1 MCVCVCVLEIDEE
14 NPCAA
19 LRCLFLRGESPL
31 HQRWGRFSNIKHH
44 FQWRIIE
51 TAPVRYAA
59 RLAVILF
66 GHRAAPK
73 DVLKCSKNG
82 PYIEKKTNKQ
92 TKIIWCTDFLFL
104 LLIKN
109 LIFFSF
115 VQNKQIKEWKN
126 LVTFLFS
133 SPASLKLLPIM
144 SFETK
149 WKQKKNSFC
158 WEQTGPVD
166 PLLMISLLQVLILST
181 SNKPSCV

>member
-1 MCVCVCVLEIDEE
+1 MLISPWRKPSSSAVGALFQHQTSFPVEDYWDSTSQVCGLSGCNTLWTQSGSQGCPEVLQKW
-14 NPCAA
+14 
-19 LRCLFLRGESPL
+19 PL
-31 HQRWGRFSNIKHH
+31 HW
-44 FQWRIIE
+44 E
-51 TAPVRYAA
+51 
-59 RLAVILF
+59 
-66 GHRAAPK
+66 
-73 DVLKCSKNG
+73 
-82 PYIEKKTNKQ
+82 KTNKQ
-92 TKIIWCTDFLFL
+92 TKIIWCTEFLFL
-104 LLIKN
+104 LLITN

-166 PLLMISLLQVLILST
+166 PLLMISLLQVLMLST

>member
-1 MCVCVCVLEIDEE
+1 MCVCVCVLETAEE

-31 HQRWGRFSNIKHH
+31 HQWWGSFSNIKHH

-82 PYIEKKTNKQ
+82 PYIEKKQTNKQ
-92 TKIIWCTDFLFL
+92 TNIIWCTEFLFL
-104 LLIKN
+104 LLITN
-109 LIFFSF
+109 LIFSSF
-115 VQNKQIKEWKN
+115 VQNKQIKE
-126 LVTFLFS
+126 
-133 SPASLKLLPIM
+133 
-144 SFETK
+144 
-149 WKQKKNSFC
+149 
-158 WEQTGPVD
+158 
-166 PLLMISLLQVLILST
+166 
-181 SNKPSCV
+181 

>member
-1 MCVCVCVLEIDEE
+1 MVLNTALVHTMLLPKTIHIGHTEVLHKLLNKKKKFPMCVCVCVLEIDEE

-59 RLAVILF
+59 CLAVILF

-82 PYIEKKTNKQ
+82 PYIEKKQTNKQ
-92 TKIIWCTDFLFL
+92 KLFGVL
-104 LLIKN
+104 N
-109 LIFFSF
+109 FFSY
-115 VQNKQIKEWKN
+115 
-126 LVTFLFS
+126 FS
-133 SPASLKLLPIM
+133 S
-144 SFETK
+144 
-149 WKQKKNSFC
+149 Q
-158 WEQTGPVD
+158 
-166 PLLMISLLQVLILST
+166 ILFFSAL
-181 SNKPSCV
+181 SKINK